1 MGVENAEIGLVFV
14 NDARMRALNRAYRG
28 KDRPTDVLAFSAREG
43 SFGNLNSGLLG
54 DVVISTETARRQA
67 DAMGRGLDEEA
78 LHLLIHGIL
87 HLLGYDHERSPRE
100 AGRMRRL
107 ERAIRREF
115 PERVRLFSSSKSS

>member
-67 DAMGRGLDEEA
+67 DAMGRGPDEEA

-107 ERAIRREF
+107 ERAVRREF